1 MGVVLGVAAYLC
13 AAPLLSLYNGDAEVI
28 RYGIDRLAIVSTM
41 YFLCGLMEV
50 LVGSLRGMGRSLVP
64 MILSVVGV
72 CGGRV
77 LWIYTV
83 FAAEHNLTML
93 YLSYPVSW
101 LLAII
106 MHLITYFVVFK
117 KVRGELSRPVDLNAA

>member
-1 MGVVLGVAAYLC
+1 
-13 AAPLLSLYNGDAEVI
+13 
-28 RYGIDRLAIVSTM
+28 
-41 YFLCGLMEV
+41 
-50 LVGSLRGMGRSLVP
+50 

>member
-1 MGVVLGVAAYLC
+1 
-13 AAPLLSLYNGDAEVI
+13 
-28 RYGIDRLAIVSTM
+28 
-41 YFLCGLMEV
+41 
-50 LVGSLRGMGRSLVP
+50 
-64 MILSVVGV
+64 
-72 CGGRV
+72 
-77 LWIYTV
+77 
-83 FAAEHNLTML
+83 ML